1 MRKDAIW
8 LISGGPMQALAAKE
22 IKNQGYALIISDKNP
37 QAICRELA
45 DCFVTID
52 TFDIEGHLL
61 AADKLSSDFNI
72 KAVLTVAADCHLT
85 VACTGQH
92 LGVHHLSP
100 EISRNCRNKLETRKL
115 LSQAGL
121 TQPSFHAAS
130 SYDQALKV
138 LSQHPNLPF
147 VIKATDNSG
156 SRGFSTIPLGHTLSQ
171 KQFESALESGTTGL
185 VILEEALQNSPDEI
199 SEASVETLWIDG
211 KMHWLNWVDRIFSR
225 DLKFFPGVT
234 LDGQVG
240 AGVELGHINPAN
252 HSPALQA
259 QIKEQI
265 EKAGQALGMDQQSG
279 GHVLKADIFFSIAG
293 PIILELTPR
302 LSGGWDSSGSSPA
315 RGANV
320 VGGVIKLALGEAMTP
335 TDWDKFFKFNDNT
348 AVVMSEIQPGAED
361 CIGRKFA
368 LAQGPDDIAQL
379 INKAVNKLQE
389 GEYLVPIL

>member
-45 DCFVTID
+45 DHFVTVD

-61 AADKLSSDFNI
+61 AAEKLNSDFNI

-85 VACTGQH
+85 VACTGQY

-100 EISRNCRNKLETRKL
+100 EISRNCRNKLETRKIL
-115 LSQAGL
+115 RQAGL
-121 TQPSFHAAS
+121 TQPAFYAAS
-130 SYDQALKV
+130 DYDQALDI
-138 LSQHPNLPF
+138 LSQHPDLPF

-156 SRGFSTIPLGHTLSQ
+156 SRGFSTIPLGHTLSK
-171 KQFESALESGTTGL
+171 KQFECAIESGTTGL
-185 VILEEALQNSPDEI
+185 VILEEALQNNPNEI

-225 DLKFFPGVT
+225 DLKFFPGVI
-234 LDGQVG
+234 LENRVG
-240 AGVELGHINPAN
+240 AGVELGHINPAS
-252 HSPALQA
+252 HTLALQA
-259 QIKEQI
+259 QIKDQI
-265 EKAGQALGMDQQSG
+265 EQAGQALGMHHQSG
-279 GHVLKADIFFSIAG
+279 GHILKADIFFSTTG

-302 LSGGWDSSGSSPA
+302 LSGGWDSSASSPA

-320 VGGVIKLALGEAMTP
+320 VAGAIKLALGEPVTP
-335 TDWDKFFKFNDNT
+335 SDWKKLFTFNENT
-348 AVVMSEIQPGAED
+348 AVVMSQIQAGAED

-368 LAQGPDDIAQL
+368 LAQGLDSTTQL
-379 INKAVNKLQE
+379 INQAVNKLKE